1 MCGHGLSFTLISPPH
16 RPEKDASYSHR
27 LAWYSHD
34 DVSNISQEDD
44 PPKIMDD
51 AIDDNDIDRW
61 DKAREWDRLMQYD
74 DNEPGSLE
82 DKRQV
87 WVIWYTWKNQ
97 DDKVCEGIDSS
108 SRHDTLNDRS
118 AHTPGWLGRRGLFRG
133 WEGRC
138 LWWVQGSKAVNEAA
152 WGGFSFWWGS
162 SSPSQQQLEWY
173 PSWLLLPRCKHLPM
187 PGPQGSEWLSRSCI
201 AFRTIQGHLSLLSM
215 LTSPK
220 PLE

>member
-1 MCGHGLSFTLISPPH
+1 MCGHGLSFALISPPH

-74 DNEPGSLE
+74 DNEPDSLE

-97 DDKVCEGIDSS
+97 DDKVCEGID
-108 SRHDTLNDRS
+108 
-118 AHTPGWLGRRGLFRG
+118 
-133 WEGRC
+133 
-138 LWWVQGSKAVNEAA
+138 
-152 WGGFSFWWGS
+152 
-162 SSPSQQQLEWY
+162 
-173 PSWLLLPRCKHLPM
+173 
-187 PGPQGSEWLSRSCI
+187 
-201 AFRTIQGHLSLLSM
+201 
-215 LTSPK
+215 
-220 PLE
+220 

>member
-1 MCGHGLSFTLISPPH
+1 MMMFLTSVKKMTLLRSWTMLLMTMTLTDEIKQGSGIDWCSMMPM
-16 RPEKDASYSHR
+16 
-27 LAWYSHD
+27 
-34 DVSNISQEDD
+34 SQTAL
-44 PPKIMDD
+44 KIKG
-51 AIDDNDIDRW
+51 RS
-61 DKAREWDRLMQYD
+61 E
-74 DNEPGSLE
+74 
-82 DKRQV
+82 

-108 SRHDTLNDRS
+108 SRRDTLNDRS

-162 SSPSQQQLEWY
+162 SSPSQQQLECY